1 MTTET
6 RPAAQSAD
14 QHAARSLTRGLLL
27 AAGGAIA
34 ALAVFLLVVAS
45 VTTESGLYRFDAR
58 AHDVVY
64 HAVGPQRQALA
75 IGVTWFGNN
84 ATVTALVAL
93 VAAALV
99 VARRRMLAVRVVIAS
114 GVGGLV
120 VLGLKTLFQRARPLD
135 QVIPA
140 TGYSLPSGHAWA
152 SAVFYGMMIYLL
164 WRLVPS
170 RAVRVLATAGLV
182 ALILA
187 VGLSRVYL
195 NVHFLT
201 DVVAGWA
208 SGTAWLV
215 GVLVAVRVAEERWA
229 ARRASRVVA

>member
-6 RPAAQSAD
+6 RPAERRAAQ
-14 QHAARSLTRGLLL
+14 SLTRGLLL
-27 AAGGAIA
+27 AAGGATV

-58 AHDVVY
+58 AHDALY
-64 HAVGPQRQALA
+64 GAVGSDHRALA
-75 IGVTWFGNN
+75 LGVTWFGNN
-84 ATVTALVAL
+84 ATVTTLVAL
-93 VAAALV
+93 VAAVLVAL
-99 VARRRMLAVRVVIAS
+99 RRRMLALRVVLAS
-114 GVGGLV
+114 GVGGGV
-120 VLGLKTLFQRARPLD
+120 EQGLKALFHRARPLD

-140 TGYSLPSGHAWA
+140 TGYSLPSGHAFA
-152 SAVFYGMMIYLL
+152 SAVFYGMLVYLV
-164 WRLVPS
+164 WRLVRPAWA
-170 RAVRVLATAGLV
+170 RALATVALV

-215 GVLVAVRVAEERWA
+215 GVLAAVHVAEVRWA
-229 ARRASRVVA
+229 ARPASGVAA